1 MSSDDQARWDVKHSE
16 TGPSEEPS
24 AFLRKVIDGG
34 AWRIARGAA
43 LDVACGKGR
52 NAIFL
57 ARKGF
62 QVAALD
68 ISPVALAEGRGRAD
82 ANGVTIDWRQC
93 DLEDIEL
100 GDEEYDLIVKINYL
114 QRSLIPLLKRALKK
128 DGCIICETYLI
139 DQKEIGHPS
148 NPAFLLA
155 RNELLEYFHD
165 FRVLLY
171 REGKFVDGAAPA
183 FRAGILAQKI
193 D

>member
-1 MSSDDQARWDVKHSE
+1 MSSGDQARWDAKHSE
-16 TGPSEEPS
+16 SGASEEPS
-24 AFLRKVIDGG
+24 AFLRNVIEGE
-34 AWRIARGAA
+34 AWRISRGAA

-68 ISPVALAEGRGRAD
+68 ISAVALAEGRRRAD
-82 ANGVTIDWRQC
+82 ANGVAIDWRQC
-93 DLEDIEL
+93 DLEDVEL

-114 QRSLIPLLKRALKK
+114 QRSLIPPLKRALKK

-139 DQKEIGHPS
+139 DQKEIGQPS

-155 RNELLEYFHD
+155 RNELLGYFRD
-165 FRVLLY
+165 FRVLQY
-171 REGKFVDGAAPA
+171 REGNFVDGAAPA

-193 D
+193 G